1 MSVKVL
7 FVCLGNICR
16 SPTAEG
22 IFQQLVVDAGLDK
35 RIHIDSAGTANWHQG
50 RSPDSRTVAAAK
62 QRNIDLSVL
71 RARAVKV
78 SDFNEYDYILAMDNN
93 NLADLQ
99 DLKPADYTGHLGL
112 FLAFGK
118 QTQYTEVPDPYH
130 GGSDGFE
137 LVLDLVEDAATGLLE
152 FIQKKNFS

>member
-22 IFQQLVVDAGLDK
+22 IFQKMVNDSGLGK
-35 RIHIDSAGTANWHQG
+35 RIQIDSAGTANWHQG
-50 RSPDSRTVAAAK
+50 RAPDSRTIAAAK
-62 QRNIDLSVL
+62 IRNIDLSVL
-71 RARAVKV
+71 RARAVKAI
-78 SDFNEYDYILAMDNN
+78 DFDEFDYILAMDKN
-93 NLADLQ
+93 NLAHLE
-99 DLKPADYTGHLGL
+99 DLKPADYAGHLGL

-118 QTQYTEVPDPYH
+118 QTKYLEVPDPYH

-137 LVLDLVEDAATGLLE
+137 LVLDLVEDAAAGLLE
-152 FIQKKNFS
+152 AIQKNKFS